1 MYLCL
6 LENYQFL
13 TSMKLKD
20 CSLVKKSVILLSIIF
35 ISLNSCF
42 ADEKEKI
49 EKKNNKVN
57 PEYIVDYK
65 NLLTSRFYL
74 LNESI
79 GFQVK
84 PKGAKNGIFFKPNI
98 HTKVGLAGFYKWF
111 GIGLA
116 IRSPFYKRDED
127 IKGKS
132 KIIDL
137 RINAYGKAIAAEIS
151 IQDYRGFYIDNPN
164 EVYDDW
170 SVGKDYPKRPDMR
183 ISSTSALFYYILNYK
198 KHSIRAAYIQN
209 ERQLKSSG
217 SLMLMP
223 AILFLK
229 LSADS
234 CIIPTAYIDKYNI
247 DPSERIRSGKFQLF
261 GMSAGYSYTLV
272 MLKYFYINAS
282 LLPGCFLQK
291 YKYENETGTEKRE
304 KLTVLWL
311 GRFAFGYNS
320 DKFYAGIGGVYG
332 FNSTPIPIL
341 QTNFHY
347 DMNQIRLWVGTRFN
361 VFKKKNK

>member
-1 MYLCL
+1 MIIF
-6 LENYQFL
+6 N
-13 TSMKLKD
+13 SRMKLKI
-20 CSLVKKSVILLSIIF
+20 CLLVKNIFILLF
-35 ISLNSCF
+35 FVLISLNPCL
-42 ADEKEKI
+42 ADGNEKDDKKDKKI
-49 EKKNNKVN
+49 N
-57 PEYIVDYK
+57 PEYIADYK

-84 PKGAKNGIFFKPNI
+84 PKGAENGIFFKPNI

-111 GIGLA
+111 GLGLA
-116 IRSPFYKRDED
+116 VRSPFYKRDED
-127 IKGKS
+127 MKGKS

-137 RINAYGKAIAAEIS
+137 RINAYGKAIATEIS
-151 IQDYRGFYIDNPN
+151 IQDYKGFYIDNPD
-164 EVYDDW
+164 EVIDDW
-170 SVGKDYPKRPDMR
+170 LLGSEYPKRPDMR
-183 ISSTSALFYYILNYK
+183 ISSVSALFYYIFNYK

-223 AILFLK
+223 AVLLLK

-234 CIIPTAYIDKYNI
+234 CIVPGSYIKKYNI
-247 DPSERIRSGKFQLF
+247 DPSEQIKSGNFQVF
-261 GMSAGYSYTLV
+261 GISLGYSYTLIF
-272 MLKYFYINAS
+272 LKYFYINTS
-282 LLPGCFLQK
+282 FLPGFYLQT
-291 YKYENETGTEKRE
+291 YNYENITSSEKRE
-304 KLTVLWL
+304 KFTLLWL

-320 DKFYAGIGGVYG
+320 DKFYAGIGGVFG

-347 DMNQIRLWVGTRFN
+347 DMNQIRLWIGTRLD
-361 VFKKKNK
+361 VFKKKNKKVL

>member
-1 MYLCL
+1 MILKNCL
-6 LENYQFL
+6 L
-13 TSMKLKD
+13 LKTFI
-20 CSLVKKSVILLSIIF
+20 ILLIIVF
-35 ISLNSCF
+35 ISLNPCL
-42 ADEKEKI
+42 ADGNEKGNKKDNKI
-49 EKKNNKVN
+49 N

-84 PKGAKNGIFFKPNI
+84 PEGAKNGVFFKPNI

-111 GIGLA
+111 GLGLA
-116 IRSPFYKRDED
+116 VRSPFYKRDED

-151 IQDYRGFYIDNPN
+151 IQDYKGFYIDNPD
-164 EVYDDW
+164 EVYDEW
-170 SVGKDYPKRPDMR
+170 LPGGEYPKRPDMR
-183 ISSTSALFYYILNYK
+183 ISSTSAIFYYIFNYK

-223 AILFLK
+223 AVLFLK

-234 CIIPTAYIDKYNI
+234 CIIPKAYIDKYNI
-247 DPSERIRSGKFQLF
+247 DPSEQIKSGNFKLF

-282 LLPGCFLQK
+282 FLPGCFLQK
-291 YKYENETGTEKRE
+291 YKYENNTGTERRE
-304 KLTVLWL
+304 KFSLLWL
-311 GRFAFGYNS
+311 GRLAFGYNS
-320 DKFYAGIGGVYG
+320 DKFYAGIGGVFG

-341 QTNFHY
+341 ETNFHY
-347 DMNQIRLWVGTRFN
+347 DMNQIRLWIGTRFN
-361 VFKKKNK
+361 VFKKKN